1 MTKPLPPFLTPFEF
15 IRVVTNAL
23 GLTKQSK
30 YLDDRAHNLTAD
42 YRDIK
47 QAIFEFIQ
55 NPLWSYLDKER
66 ASIIAD
72 CFALV
77 FTEYL
82 ELLSKTDLSGV
93 TREKNCVILAEH
105 FLPGKLLGCI
115 QILQQRMPGPDPMA
129 LFGSNCSAIAT
140 VISWAETNLPGWTRY
155 YSGLSGDK
163 NANKRNRINKW
174 KSGDELP
181 TLAYIIGLQ
190 GWSEG
195 PWPEFLDW
203 SHLKAWLLIG
213 RAIDWAQ
220 KTDYGQL
227 LIDEVRSQL
236 WGATPLK
243 TYVEASNEAQELA
256 SKHLSPCFPLVAIIQ
271 NELKRTSD
279 KKGLEPR
286 ELLENIEKLRGL
298 LADSSIGSTTTYWAD
313 WHEAR
318 WHVFNGD
325 LKTSVNLYKKAFEG
339 CIYRAGKDQNSILN
353 EARAVASSLSKPDA
367 VFLKKLRNS
376 AVMLGVDAVSS
387 SNDISK
393 TSFESWEV
401 NAWRTDFKIL
411 FPSDCFF
418 DGVVLDLPEAFVG
431 PLIFDL
437 ENKPKLD
444 TRYPNKKT
452 KIGEAGTKG
461 IQQLTLAIHQK
472 DFESTNKLIESGA
485 TVNCLSDSNESPL
498 LMALEMANR
507 YDHPSD
513 NQDERF
519 FKLISQQPH
528 DVAIVNQVTKKVK
541 HLPLIV
547 AVKSGNSEIVQKL
560 IEMGADVNLRGE
572 TDNQTALNI
581 CLKVISAVK
590 QPEQHWSIQMAQ
602 GLSDEVLEAAR
613 RHSNGALGSSIEQV
627 KANIVRLKNDRLF
640 GECFKTAS
648 SMAKVRS
655 EKFDL
660 DELRKIAVILI
671 KAGADS
677 NAEHRS
683 PLMGFTPL
691 MLATEL
697 DEVSLVEKM
706 LKHGGQPDKTYYDR
720 KAKFSPDCWHIA
732 YFHRAIKVCHL
743 LNRIRHEFRKPEL
756 PLEGA

>member
-1 MTKPLPPFLTPFEF
+1 MPKTLPPFLTPFEF

-23 GLTKQSK
+23 NLTKQSK

-42 YRDIK
+42 YLDIK
-47 QAIFEFIQ
+47 HAISEFIQ
-55 NPLWSYLDKER
+55 DPLESYLDKER
-66 ASIIAD
+66 ATIIGG
-72 CFALV
+72 CFAFV

-82 ELLSKTDLSGV
+82 ELLRKTDLSGV
-93 TREKNCVILAEH
+93 TREQNYTILAEH
-105 FLPGKLLGCI
+105 FLPKSIVQCVQMLKE
-115 QILQQRMPGPDPMA
+115 QMPGPDPMT
-129 LFGSNCSAIAT
+129 LFGSNSSAVAT
-140 VISWAETNLPGWTRY
+140 VFSWAEASLPGWTRY

-163 NANKRNRINKW
+163 NASKRNRINKW

-181 TLAYIIGLQ
+181 TLTYIIGLQ

-203 SHLKAWLLIG
+203 NHLKAWLLIG
-213 RAIDWAQ
+213 RAIDWAK

-236 WGATPLK
+236 WGASPLK
-243 TYVEASNEAQELA
+243 TYGEASNEAQELA
-256 SKHLSPCFPLVAIIQ
+256 SKHLSPCFPLIAIIQ
-271 NELKRTSD
+271 NELKRTND
-279 KKGLEPR
+279 KKGLDPS
-286 ELLENIEKLRGL
+286 ELLENIEELRGL
-298 LADSSIGSTTTYWAD
+298 VADSPIGSTTTYWAD

-325 LKTSVNLYKKAFEG
+325 LKTSVKLYKKAFEG
-339 CIYRAGKDQNSILN
+339 CIYRAGKNQNSILN

-367 VFLKKLRNS
+367 VFLKKLRNL

-393 TSFESWEV
+393 TSFEDWEV
-401 NAWRTDFKIL
+401 NAWRTDFKGL
-411 FPSDCFF
+411 FPTDCFF

-431 PLIFDL
+431 PLIIDL
-437 ENKPKLD
+437 ENKQKLD

-452 KIGEAGTKG
+452 KIGETGKKG
-461 IQQLTLAIHQK
+461 IQQLTLAIYQK
-472 DFESTNKLIESGA
+472 DFEATKKLIESGA

-507 YDHPSD
+507 YDYPSD
-513 NQDERF
+513 KQDERF
-519 FKLISQQPH
+519 FELISQQVH
-528 DVAIVNQVTKKVK
+528 DVAVVNQATKKVK
-541 HLPLIV
+541 HLSLIV

-560 IEMGADVNLRGE
+560 LDMGADVNLRGE

-590 QPEQHWSIQMAQ
+590 QPKKHWETQMAM
-602 GLSDEVLEAAR
+602 GLSAEVLEAAR

-627 KANIVRLKNDRLF
+627 KANIVRQLSDPLFRDCLKV
-640 GECFKTAS
+640 AS
-648 SMAKVRS
+648 SMHQVRS
-655 EKFDL
+655 EKFNL

-671 KAGADS
+671 KAGADP
-677 NAEHRS
+677 NAEHSS
-683 PLMGFTPL
+683 PLLGFTPL

-697 DEVSLVEKM
+697 DEVSLVEEM
-706 LKHGGQPDKTYYDR
+706 LIHGGQPDKTYYDH
-720 KAKFSPDCWHIA
+720 KAKGRPDCWHIA
-732 YFHRAIKVCHL
+732 YYHRAIKVRHL
-743 LNRIRHEFRKPEL
+743 LNGIRHHFGKPEL
-756 PLEGA
+756 PLEDA